1 MTSLGG
7 HLGARTVVSGIRQEG
22 ESVRRLAFV
31 FAVASLTGALLSPG
45 PALAQ
50 TPLRSSVALFV
61 PQTTAESPRAP
72 LVISG
77 TAGGDMITIQ
87 QNVDGSL
94 TVTLNG
100 HLQSVAA
107 LDVPRLVVDGGAG
120 NDAITAD
127 ATVTEGL
134 TVFGGAGDDVI
145 DDGGSGAAYVD
156 GGPGG
161 DTIHSGTG
169 PGLLFGGEGNDQ
181 LTVRGVAGL
190 MAGGPGADAYG
201 GGSSS
206 TQLFAQRG
214 EQITSPGRV
223 KWVPLG
229 STDAAGHAP
238 GYVVHPVGTARFRI
252 QVSAVVTA
260 LLSVPNGRKLLTAL
274 DDAGHTVTLSQAR
287 AGNQTAILDP
297 AKAFL
302 RGDGTHGTGS
312 ASAVSYGPYET
323 VLDGGALDWQR
334 RPPIVGLVHELVHA
348 LNAATGTMQRGK
360 STSGVL
366 RLELQAIGL
375 PFKGIAFR
383 WTAAAAAS
391 PDNPKVFTENGFRA
405 LLGLA
410 PRTAY

>member
-1 MTSLGG
+1 M
-7 HLGARTVVSGIRQEG
+7 
-22 ESVRRLAFV
+22 
-31 FAVASLTGALLSPG
+31 
-45 PALAQ
+45 
-50 TPLRSSVALFV
+50 
-61 PQTTAESPRAP
+61 
-72 LVISG
+72 
-77 TAGGDMITIQ
+77 
-87 QNVDGSL
+87 
-94 TVTLNG
+94 
-100 HLQSVAA
+100 
-107 LDVPRLVVDGGAG
+107 DVPRLVVDGGAG
-120 NDAITAD
+120 NDTITAD

-145 DDGGSGAAYVD
+145 DDGGSGAVYVD

-161 DTIHSGTG
+161 DTIRSGTG
-169 PGLLFGGEGNDQ
+169 SGLLFGGEGNDQ

-206 TQLFAQRG
+206 TRLFAQRG
-214 EQITSPGRV
+214 ERITSPGRI

-229 STDAAGHAP
+229 STDAAGRAP
-238 GYVVHPVGTARFRI
+238 GYVVHSVGTAGFRR

-260 LLSVPNGRKLLTAL
+260 LLSVPNGRRLLTAL

-297 AKAFL
+297 EKAFL
-302 RGDGTHGTGS
+302 RGGGTHGTGS
-312 ASAVSYGPYET
+312 DSAVSYDPYET
-323 VLDGGALDWQR
+323 VLDGGELDWQR

-348 LNAATGTMQRGK
+348 LNAATGTMQPGK
-360 STSGVL
+360 NASGVL
-366 RLELQAIGL
+366 KLELQDIGL

-383 WTAAAAAS
+383 WTATAAAS

-405 LLGLA
+405 LLGLV